1 MQSPISVA
9 LIALLTLST
18 AHAQRLAVYQSETNA
33 QEYHGIYQEPLR
45 RWLTQR
51 GEEFEVVGDE
61 AAAEAPTLSGY
72 AVVLAS
78 STYLVP
84 EAAAKGLREY
94 VAKGGRLLWID
105 SPARCTEPGLWAA
118 LGLDPG
124 VSYAPLSDCT
134 LRAKVPKHPAS
145 ISMLNASLKNVV
157 GNFATR
163 PRAEALVLYDLEG
176 TVENGQRATYPAV
189 IVARSGK
196 GVGMCVNWVVWQTR
210 ESEVRQVLD
219 DALDWLLADSR
230 LAEQPVVAFTSLARP
245 NVRQPAPLS
254 VGCKA
259 FRRVGTGKGLASC
272 TVSLHAAGG
281 KEARATATASLQW
294 THTDGE
300 VEAGA
305 ATMEFNS
312 AELPD
317 GSYEVAASLE
327 TDGRRAVAAP
337 VTVTLDGQL
346 QTRLR
351 EEQAARKE
359 LLTPLLTGTLGDYDA
374 EPRTPEGRVDLPR
387 LLAQL
392 ETAHMNMY
400 DFLIWHAP
408 TDWEDFRRF
417 LPLAKARGLK
427 VWVTLCPPSE
437 QGDGYPWSEPF
448 RLDFL
453 KWADE
458 IGKLSKQYD
467 NLVALVIDDFWSG
480 GNHGL
485 FTPEY
490 IGKLVSTLRSHN
502 PNLAFLPTVYWGT
515 IGDQQW
521 IEDYGPLVD
530 GIVFPYAELETG
542 DDLADQLKTCREWLG
557 PHKFLLMN
565 VYASGSSGPA
575 ERGPRTGD
583 YMRKVLTRSRQ
594 MCDGVRIYCLPKD
607 KLLDDY
613 RYAITAELYGKWRA
627 EGKAGK

>member
-189 IVARSGK
+189 IVARSGE

-219 DALDWLLADSR
+219 DALDWLLADS
-230 LAEQPVVAFTSLARP
+230 
-245 NVRQPAPLS
+245 
-254 VGCKA
+254 
-259 FRRVGTGKGLASC
+259 
-272 TVSLHAAGG
+272 
-281 KEARATATASLQW
+281 
-294 THTDGE
+294 
-300 VEAGA
+300 
-305 ATMEFNS
+305 
-312 AELPD
+312 
-317 GSYEVAASLE
+317 
-327 TDGRRAVAAP
+327 
-337 VTVTLDGQL
+337 
-346 QTRLR
+346 
-351 EEQAARKE
+351 
-359 LLTPLLTGTLGDYDA
+359 
-374 EPRTPEGRVDLPR
+374 
-387 LLAQL
+387 
-392 ETAHMNMY
+392 
-400 DFLIWHAP
+400 
-408 TDWEDFRRF
+408 
-417 LPLAKARGLK
+417 
-427 VWVTLCPPSE
+427 
-437 QGDGYPWSEPF
+437 
-448 RLDFL
+448 
-453 KWADE
+453 
-458 IGKLSKQYD
+458 
-467 NLVALVIDDFWSG
+467 
-480 GNHGL
+480 
-485 FTPEY
+485 
-490 IGKLVSTLRSHN
+490 
-502 PNLAFLPTVYWGT
+502 
-515 IGDQQW
+515 
-521 IEDYGPLVD
+521 
-530 GIVFPYAELETG
+530 
-542 DDLADQLKTCREWLG
+542 
-557 PHKFLLMN
+557 
-565 VYASGSSGPA
+565 
-575 ERGPRTGD
+575 
-583 YMRKVLTRSRQ
+583 
-594 MCDGVRIYCLPKD
+594 
-607 KLLDDY
+607 
-613 RYAITAELYGKWRA
+613 
-627 EGKAGK
+627 